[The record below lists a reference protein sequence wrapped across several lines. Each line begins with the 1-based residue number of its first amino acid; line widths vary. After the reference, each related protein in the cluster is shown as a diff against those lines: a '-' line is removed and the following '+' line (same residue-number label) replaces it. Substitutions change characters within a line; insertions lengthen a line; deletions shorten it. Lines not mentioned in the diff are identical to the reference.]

1 MRENER
7 EWERM
12 RESEREWER
21 VSSDGALNV
30 NENEKDGE
38 WKKKRERDDKKILI
52 SNNSSF
58 VGVGRDILMIFISA
72 KL

>member
-1 MRENER
+1 MREN
-7 EWERM
+7 
-12 RESEREWER
+12 EREWER

>member
-1 MRENER
+1 
-7 EWERM
+7 M

-30 NENEKDGE
+30 NENEKDRE